1 MNQPAEAQQLIR
13 DNIERLQ
20 RTWDAMVDEKQDPQT
35 IARIAANGKRTDK
48 D

>member
-1 MNQPAEAQQLIR
+1 MNQPAEAQAIR

-20 RTWDAMVDEKQDPQT
+20 RTWDAAVNEPQDPQ
-35 IARIAANGKRTDK
+35 AVERIAASGKRNDK